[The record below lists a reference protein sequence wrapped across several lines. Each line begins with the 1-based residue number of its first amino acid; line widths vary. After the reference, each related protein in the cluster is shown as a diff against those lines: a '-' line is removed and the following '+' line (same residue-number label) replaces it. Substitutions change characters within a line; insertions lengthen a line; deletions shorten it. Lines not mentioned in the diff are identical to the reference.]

1 MSLTGQRRRIR
12 SDRFFV
18 GHPSIDLVVVNGG
31 ESLRWTADGVVER
44 MVEWAECM
52 LRMDKAAA
60 CQCFDEP
67 ELTAADDRLIMLRTA

>member
-1 MSLTGQRRRIR
+1 M
-12 SDRFFV
+12 
-18 GHPSIDLVVVNGG
+18 VNGG

-44 MVEWAECM
+44 MEEWAECM